1 MKREEEKKRAFSL
14 NQEGAFQAS
23 LEICTALILDRKD
36 QSLEVLAATNLF
48 ALGALE
54 EAEARFRDLAILTPD
69 SSYVHSHLGRVLA
82 AAGNE
87 QATAEYIEAVRLD
100 PENQEALRAYGAYLA
115 GKNDAAGA
123 VPVLAQLVRLSG
135 REEDIRMLASM
146 LLEHGDG
153 AAALDLYTRYPPAGE
168 WYTYIEALMV
178 TRDQAGALQIAEQ
191 AYRKTGEQRYLHQ
204 YLTALSAVDR
214 PRALVEYAVYADNK
228 ADPVIRFDYLLL
240 LRATGDLEGALRVA
254 TTLVASARA
263 PVYHLVRAELLSAL
277 DRKDQAEAA
286 FVAVI
291 QQELQSMEDPET
303 LDLLIRRYREFLL
316 TRYDRQT
323 VLTRFRVVIG
333 DGTDVVSL
341 LAMAALHNSLGDPVE
356 ARSWYYRAYR
366 ADFLNGGLLYAE
378 FLIGTGD
385 LRECEKVV
393 LYLLGTLTRVAD
405 LERVAAV
412 VLDQRYGMYR
422 LPRLL
427 ERLIA
432 CCEASLH
439 LLGSAGRE
447 LCAVAFLVSATDA
460 FEGGQYPR
468 CKECCLRGLD
478 LMPGQPRSLQAE
490 DFFALLVRCKKEAL
504 ADTPVL
510 GQQRAPEVQ
519 AVDSARSPESGTD
532 LDLDPAEEQ
541 VVAFLRT
548 HTRAEEQDLRTLLG
562 TRRVSGIVNRL
573 IKKAAAAGVE
583 IITKQGVGENGEIYE
598 YVGR

>member
-14 NQEGAFQAS
+14 YQEGAFQAS
-23 LEICTALILDRKD
+23 LDLCTVLARDEKD
-36 QSLEVLAATNLF
+36 QSLDVLAATNLF
-48 ALGALE
+48 SLGALE
-54 EAEARFRDLAILTPD
+54 EAEARFRDLALLTPD
-69 SSYVHSHLGRVLA
+69 SSYVHSYLGKVLA

-87 QATAEYIEAVRLD
+87 EATAEYIEAVRLD
-100 PENQEALRAYGAYLA
+100 PENQEGLRAYGAYLA
-115 GKNDAAGA
+115 GKNDTAGA
-123 VPVLAQLVRLSG
+123 VPVLSQLVRLSG
-135 REEDIRMLASM
+135 REEDVKTLASM
-146 LLEHGDG
+146 LLEQGNG
-153 AAALDLYTRYPPAGE
+153 AVALDLYARYPPAGD
-168 WYTYIEALMV
+168 WYMYIEALMA
-178 TRDQAGALQIAEQ
+178 TDDQVEALRVAEQ

-204 YLTALSAVDR
+204 YLSALAVVDQS
-214 PRALVEYAVYADNK
+214 RALTEYAVYADEE
-228 ADPVIRFDYLLL
+228 ADPAIRFDYLLL
-240 LRATGDLEGALRVA
+240 LRSKGDLEGALSVA
-254 TTLVASARA
+254 TALVASAGA
-263 PVYHLVRAELLSAL
+263 PVYHLVRAELLAAL
-277 DRKDQAEAA
+277 DRKDEAEAA

-291 QQELQSMEDPET
+291 KQELSSMEDPET
-303 LDLLIRRYREFLL
+303 LDLLIRRYREFLMV
-316 TRYDRQT
+316 RYDQQT
-323 VLTRFRVVIG
+323 VLVRFRAVIG
-333 DGTDVVSL
+333 DGADVVSL
-341 LAMAALHNSLGDPVE
+341 LAMAALYTSLDDPVE

-385 LRECEKVV
+385 QRECEKVV

-427 ERLIA
+427 EKLIA

-439 LLGSAGRE
+439 LLSSAGRE

-460 FEGGQYPR
+460 FEAGQYPR

-478 LMPGQPRSLQAE
+478 LMPGHPRSLQPG
-490 DFFALLVRCKKEAL
+490 DFFALLVRCKEESL

-510 GQQRAPEVQ
+510 GEQRAPEVQ
-519 AVDSARSPESGTD
+519 VVDQAGPEESGPD
-532 LDLDPAEEQ
+532 LDLDPVEEQ

-573 IKKAAAAGVE
+573 IRKAAAAGVE
-583 IITKQGVGENGEIYE
+583 IIAKQGVGENGEIYE

>member
-14 NQEGAFQAS
+14 YQEGAFQAS
-23 LEICTALILDRKD
+23 LDICTALAQNGKD

-54 EAEARFRDLAILTPD
+54 EAEARFRDLALLTPD
-69 SSYVHSHLGRVLA
+69 SSYVHSYLGKVLA

-87 QATAEYIEAVRLD
+87 EATAEYIEAVRLD
-100 PENQEALRAYGAYLA
+100 PENQEALRAYGTYLA
-115 GKNDAAGA
+115 GRNDAAGA

-135 REEDIRMLASM
+135 REEDVRVLASM
-146 LLEHGDG
+146 LLEQGDG

-168 WYTYIEALMV
+168 WHTYIEALLA
-178 TRDQAGALQIAEQ
+178 TGDQPGALRAAEQ

-204 YLTALSAVDR
+204 YLSALAVVDR
-214 PRALVEYAVYADNK
+214 ERALVEYGVYADDE
-228 ADPVIRFDYLLL
+228 ADPAVRFDHLLL
-240 LRATGDLEGALRVA
+240 LRASGDLEGALEVA
-254 TTLVASARA
+254 TTLVASAGA
-263 PVYHLVRAELLSAL
+263 PVYHLVRAELLAAL
-277 DRKDQAEAA
+277 DRKDEAEAA

-291 QQELQSMEDPET
+291 QQELSSMEDPET

-316 TRYDRQT
+316 ARYDRAT
-323 VLTRFRVVIG
+323 VPARFKAVIG
-333 DGTDVVSL
+333 DGADVVSL
-341 LAMAALHNSLGDPVE
+341 LAMAALYTSLNDPVE

-385 LRECEKVV
+385 QRECEKVV

-432 CCEASLH
+432 GCEASLH
-439 LLGSAGRE
+439 LLSSAGRE

-460 FEGGQYPR
+460 FEAGQYPR

-478 LMPGQPRSLQAE
+478 LMPGHPHSLQAG
-490 DFFALLVRCKKEAL
+490 DFFALLVRCKEESL

-510 GQQRAPEVQ
+510 GQQHAPEVQ
-519 AVDSARSPESGTD
+519 VTDQVRPQESGPD

-573 IKKAAAAGVE
+573 IRKAAAAGVE
-583 IITKQGVGENGEIYE
+583 IIAKQGVGENGEIYE